1 MRSVWT
7 GFQLRMSLCGN
18 EERMILQLNHLDDAA
33 VRGKAGEC
41 QSIVGQD
48 TAEVIVD
55 LIAVAVALM
64 DSFFAIESVSLGIL
78 VQDTRIRTKP

>member
-1 MRSVWT
+1 
-7 GFQLRMSLCGN
+7 
-18 EERMILQLNHLDDAA
+18 MIRKLDHLDNAA
-33 VRGKAGEC
+33 VRGDAGEHHAMFL
-41 QSIVGQD
+41 QHGAV
-48 TAEVIVD
+48 VIVD